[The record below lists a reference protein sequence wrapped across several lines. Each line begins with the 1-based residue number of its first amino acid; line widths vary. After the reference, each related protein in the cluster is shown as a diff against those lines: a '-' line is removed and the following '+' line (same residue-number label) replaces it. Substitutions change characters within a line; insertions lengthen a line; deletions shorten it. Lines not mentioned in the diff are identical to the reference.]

1 MSAGP
6 TQTNKIQSPEG
17 MVSASHLVSGEPRD
31 RYLRLFRAL
40 MGIDEHIR
48 TDAAK
53 FDPER
58 KEVRLDTNGKLL
70 RDWDD

>member
-1 MSAGP
+1 
-6 TQTNKIQSPEG
+6 
-17 MVSASHLVSGEPRD
+17 
-31 RYLRLFRAL
+31 